1 MPGTEKPVESR
12 SARAL
17 IWIERLVWI
26 LIYGGALAA
35 VLGLFILRGGHE
47 LLGWLLIAKGGLAAV
62 AGVVLIF
69 LRSRWP

>member
-1 MPGTEKPVESR
+1 MPGTEKPVKPR
-12 SARAL
+12 SAAAL
-17 IWIERLVWI
+17 VWIERLVWI

-35 VLGLFILRGGHE
+35 VLGLFILGGGHE
-47 LLGWLLIAKGGLAAV
+47 LLGGLLMAKGGLAAL

>member
-1 MPGTEKPVESR
+1 MPGTEKPVEPR

-17 IWIERLVWI
+17 VWIERLVWI
-26 LIYGGALAA
+26 LIYGGALVA

-47 LLGWLLIAKGGLAAV
+47 LLGWLLMVKGGLAVA

>member
-1 MPGTEKPVESR
+1 MPGTDKPVESR
-12 SARAL
+12 SAGAL
-17 IWIERLVWI
+17 VWIERLVWI

-47 LLGWLLIAKGGLAAV
+47 LLGGLLMAKGGLAAV